1 MRSLFC
7 FVFVVACSDSG
18 STPDAKP
25 PDVNIGA
32 CGAIGSAC
40 GNGCPSGFECINNAC
55 APMHGSC
62 GGFVG
67 AVCQDATLTCTYPAS
82 SSAGICLRPDEKDC
96 MCAIAPTALS
106 DCPEP

>member
-1 MRSLFC
+1 MRL
-7 FVFVVACSDSG
+7 FVFVFVFACSDSG
-18 STPDAKP
+18 GAPDAKP

-32 CGAIGSAC
+32 CSAIGSSC
-40 GNGCPSGFECINNAC
+40 GCPSGFECINNAC

-67 AVCQDATLTCTYPAS
+67 AVCQDATLTCSYPAGS
-82 SSAGICLRPDEKDC
+82 TAGICLRPDEKDC